1 MNIEIVK
8 YPHPVLKMK
17 CLPLRRFDAELRDA
31 IPEMFRL
38 MYENNG
44 VGLAANQV
52 GLPYRFFIMNPSGKA
67 EEKDK
72 EFLFINP
79 QILLGSGHPV
89 CGEEGC
95 LSFPKIYT
103 DVFRAPK
110 VTIRG
115 YDLQGNP
122 VSHTLE
128 GFAARIVQHE
138 FDHLDGFSFLD
149 RRAEDVP
156 EVLDALDEQI
166 RRFRQDQAD
175 GKIPS
180 DAELEKEIQ
189 RLLELRT

>member
-1 MNIEIVK
+1 MNVEIVK

-17 CLPLRRFDAELRDA
+17 CRPLLKFDAELRDA

-38 MYENNG
+38 MYETNG

-52 GLPYRFFIMNPSGKA
+52 GLPYRFFVMNPTGKA
-67 EEKDK
+67 ENKDQ

-79 QILLGSGHPV
+79 EITPGNGRPV

-95 LSFPKIYT
+95 LSFPKIFT
-103 DVFRAPK
+103 DVFRSPK

-115 YDLQGNP
+115 YNLQGKS
-122 VSHTLE
+122 VTCIMD
-128 GFAARIVQHE
+128 GFPARIVQHE
-138 FDHLDGFSFLD
+138 YDHLDGFSFLD

-156 EVLDALDEQI
+156 EVLDALDKQVKQ
-166 RRFRQDQAD
+166 FRQDQAD

-180 DAELEKEIQ
+180 DEELEKEIQ
-189 RLLELRT
+189 RLLTLRT